1 MAATATPRGLARESG
16 VEDPVGF
23 SRLPLLLRGQR
34 ELWNSPRCVV
44 DDSKHRSWAH
54 GGEQVALIFGG
65 KGSSVGWF
73 PGVEMRSGSGGVVPP
88 PLHSVGSVAL
98 EVASTGVA
106 ARVIE
111 F

>member
-54 GGEQVALIFGG
+54 GGEQLALIFGG
-65 KGSSVGWF
+65 KGNSVGWF
-73 PGVEMRSGSGGVVPP
+73 LGVEMRSGSGGVVPP
-88 PLHSVGSVAL
+88 LHSVGSVAL
-98 EVASTGVA
+98 EAASTGVA